1 MHPKGLA
8 ERSKA
13 SALNSALQWEMFKE
27 RGINLELTKIA
38 RNQPQGNLHPPK
50 VTSPPD
56 NTITEK
62 KHMIAP
68 QKWHHNQSQNQ
79 HEQRKKTVFNE
90 MRFAYVG
97 RDAHYI
103 EDLPVTNC

>member
-1 MHPKGLA
+1 
-8 ERSKA
+8 
-13 SALNSALQWEMFKE
+13 MFEE

-38 RNQPQGNLHPPK
+38 RNQPQGNFHPQKSHHHQITP
-50 VTSPPD
+50 SP
-56 NTITEK
+56 K

-68 QKWHHNQSQNQ
+68 QKWHHNQNQNQ

-103 EDLPVTNC
+103 EDLPVTNT